1 MGSFQQKWTT
11 RYIRHLAFKLLCFV
25 SFTGLLNAKPPEEL
39 INLANLYERQK
50 RALEI
55 TAIIDNIR
63 ELEKLEITLKKAD
76 YIEDAKLVR
85 NVIDQRQ
92 RRMDSL
98 LRMASKA
105 PLPKAKKLKGK
116 SPIIY
121 LTPPQAKLRGSLK
134 SSFRQIINWIT
145 TDCAANWQLKGLIPG
160 RYHIQINYI
169 PVIGGGGEIQVRE
182 LDQLIRKQIPAASP
196 DKRFKQSIKI
206 GTMKLR
212 QSVNLEVT
220 PNRTNGRGVFLLT
233 GIQLIPVE

>member
-1 MGSFQQKWTT
+1 MGSFQQKWTPRST
-11 RYIRHLAFKLLCFV
+11 WRLAFRLFCFV

-39 INLANLYERQK
+39 INLVNLYERQK

-63 ELEKLEITLKKAD
+63 ELEKLEITLEKAD
-76 YIEDAKLVR
+76 YSEDAKLVR

-92 RRMDSL
+92 RRMHSL
-98 LRMASKA
+98 LRIAAQA
-105 PLPKAKKLKGK
+105 PLPKGKKPKGK
-116 SPIIY
+116 RPIIY
-121 LTPPQAKLRGSLK
+121 LTPPQAKLSGSLK
-134 SSFRQIINWIT
+134 GSFRQIINWIT
-145 TDCAANWQLKGLIPG
+145 TDCTANWPLTGLIPG
-160 RYHIQINYI
+160 RYLIQINYI

-196 DKRFKQSIKI
+196 DKRFKRSIRI
-206 GTMKLR
+206 GTIKLR

-233 GIQLIPVE
+233 GVQLILVE